1 MAGGPPSSDASG
13 IATGPESAIDMLLVP
28 PLLLPLLIY
37 GRVIQKQGKA
47 GPAASIYE
55 SSLPTVVAA
64 IVLPTALGNFWLPTA
79 SVVAAILIVLYGLL
93 ALVWRD
99 EVLLYPLPI
108 LIAHLYFNG
117 WAVAGLSDPMVGL
130 LFLPLGLLAMIV
142 AVWLQRRGAGPV
154 RIFFLAWFVFSGA
167 SVLGAVSDR
176 TLTTYLIAGWAALY
190 ALAASFMNRAG
201 YRQPVVEAGSNV

>member
-1 MAGGPPSSDASG
+1 M
-13 IATGPESAIDMLLVP
+13 VQ
-28 PLLLPLLIY
+28 
-37 GRVIQKQGKA
+37 RQGKA
-47 GPAASIYE
+47 GPAASICE

-64 IVLPTALGNFWLPTA
+64 IVLPTILGSFWLPTA

-93 ALVWRD
+93 AVVWRD

-117 WAVAGLSDPMVGL
+117 WAVAGISGPMIGL

-142 AVWLQRRGAGPV
+142 AVWLQRRGAGPS
-154 RIFFLAWFVFSGA
+154 RIFFVAWFVFSGA
-167 SVLGAVSDR
+167 SVLGTASDR

-190 ALAASFMNRAG
+190 ALAASFMNQAG
-201 YRQPVVEAGSNV
+201 FSQPVVEASSNV